1 MLLNEAKPLKFPL
14 EDKDS
19 IKLLRAGDM
28 VTISGWI
35 LCGRDATHRKIL
47 NHLGRDFS
55 FDFSGELIY
64 YVGPT
69 PPLPGKVIG
78 SCGPTT
84 SSRLDPYLEPLL
96 KLGLSATMGKG
107 KRSPMVKELLK
118 KYKAIYLATFGGA
131 GAYLSQFVEKMEL
144 IAFPELGPEAFFRLK
159 VKDFPA
165 IVINDIYGN
174 DFYEEVAS
182 MASLPA

>member
-1 MLLNEAKPLKFPL
+1 MLLKKAKPLRVPL
-14 EDKDS
+14 EDKDFL
-19 IKLLRAGDM
+19 KLLRAGD
-28 VTISGWI
+28 VVSISGWV

-55 FDFSGELIY
+55 FDFSGQLIY

-69 PPLPGKVIG
+69 PPPPGKVIG

-84 SSRLDPYLEPLL
+84 SSRLDPYLEDFL

-107 KRSPMVKELLK
+107 KRSQRARELFKE
-118 KYKAIYLATFGGA
+118 YQAVYLATFGGA
-131 GAYLSQFVEKMEL
+131 GAYLSQFVEKKEL
-144 IAFPELGPEAFFRLK
+144 IAFPELGPEAFFRIK

-174 DFYEEVAS
+174 DFYEEVSSTAN
-182 MASLPA
+182 LPA